1 MHKCGAGQPDPSHNA
16 AGRALE
22 VLSAY
27 CSLQAE
33 VPGEAHT
40 INSVHVSHTARAQL
54 LEGFQR
60 LPKRKHG
67 LAQSAEALTNVV
79 CEILSRDIRSANQL
93 NMHAEPTD
101 GDTIY
106 HLTLLGSLD
115 VQYTVRGGI
124 VNVTSVDSLM

>member
-1 MHKCGAGQPDPSHNA
+1 MH
-16 AGRALE
+16 
-22 VLSAY
+22 LS
-27 CSLQAE
+27 
-33 VPGEAHT
+33 
-40 INSVHVSHTARAQL
+40 NTARAQL
-54 LEGFQR
+54 HEGFRR
-60 LPKRKHG
+60 LPKRKQG